1 MLVSTPKPRGPWN
14 FPVVGHLPAF
24 RAKPIQFLMGIA
36 REYGDLPYFRLG
48 GFHVYLINHPDLVR
62 EVLVTQQS
70 NFIKSRALQR
80 AGYCSGKACSPAK
93 ASFTCGSAA
102 WCSPRF
108 IGTGWPHM
116 PR

>member
-70 NFIKSRALQR
+70 NFIKSRIISVDMSR
-80 AGYCSGKACSPAK
+80 VSPAVQRWRQRTAYSDITAAYA
-93 ASFTCGSAA
+93 ASRS
-102 WCSPRF
+102 R
-108 IGTGWPHM
+108 
-116 PR
+116 